1 MKFVSIEPKK
11 GDIVKVLISNNIYHY
26 GIYLGDDQVIEYGSQ
41 KDILK
46 TNKEEVKVQ
55 VSSMMDFLDGKN
67 VLVGKLS
74 LVEKIKRNGVN
85 KTIELAKARIGEA
98 KYDLLENNCE
108 HFVYE
113 CVFNKHYSSQAKSYK
128 K

>member
-1 MKFVSIEPKK
+1 MKFILKEPKK

-46 TNKEEVKVQ
+46 TNKEDVRVQ
-55 VSSMMDFLDGKN
+55 ISSMIDFLDGKS
-67 VLVGKLS
+67 VLVSKLS
-74 LVEKIKRNGVN
+74 FFEKLKRNSVN
-85 KTIELAKARIGEA
+85 KTIELAKSRLNEA

-113 CVFNKHYSSQAKSYK
+113 CVFNKHYSSQAESYK

>member
-1 MKFVSIEPKK
+1 MDFVIKEPKK

-26 GIYLGDDQVIEYGSQ
+26 GIYLGDDLVIEYGSA
-41 KDILK
+41 KDVLK
-46 TNKEEVKVQ
+46 TNKEDVKVQ
-55 VSSMMDFLDGKN
+55 ISSMIDFLDGKN

-74 LVEKIKRNGVN
+74 LMEKLKRNSVN
-85 KTIELAKARIGEA
+85 KTIEIAKSRIDEK
-98 KYDLLENNCE
+98 KYDLINNNCE

-113 CVFNKHYSSQAKSYK
+113 CVFNKHYSSQTESFK